1 MACASRGLLLLFLS
15 ASSLIAGELRIG
27 FAEKDITPEVDAR
40 KPAVWLAGYGFGRKA
55 TGIHD
60 PLFVRAAVLSDGRT
74 RLALASVDLVGLQYD
89 TVQKIREKLEGFR
102 HITVASTHNHE
113 GPDVIGIW
121 GPTPFQRGVNDAYLA
136 FVIDQVAAAIREAEA
151 NATVSSAS
159 FGTAE
164 DETLLDDTR
173 KPLAKDGVLRVL
185 KFTKDKDRLA
195 GLVVQWN
202 SHPEAMSSK
211 NTLVTA
217 DFPAATVEWLEKKY
231 DCPVVYVSGAVGGLM
246 TPPDNRI
253 KDDDGKVM
261 GDGSFDYTWRLGEE
275 TARLASRAIEAAKP
289 IELTPLDAAA
299 KQVALPVDNTIYR
312 LARQAGVLKRE
323 GRMWTGDA
331 DKLGEVIDGTKPG
344 ADVAMVTEVS
354 CLKLGELTIF
364 NIPGELYPE
373 MVYGKY
379 QEPADPA
386 ADFRDAPL
394 EPTAASLAPSDKW
407 MLIGLANDEVGYII
421 PKRQWDA
428 ASPFCYGRAKSQYG
442 EVNSCGP
449 QTAPILMKA
458 LADCA
463 RQLQGKR

>member
-1 MACASRGLLLLFLS
+1 LLLILLL
-15 ASSLIAGELRIG
+15 AVPLVAAAAELRVG
-27 FAEKDITPEVDAR
+27 FAEKDITPEVGAD

-55 TGIHD
+55 TGVHD
-60 PLFVRAAVLSDGRT
+60 PLMARAVVLSDGRSKI
-74 RLALASVDLVGLQYD
+74 ALVSVDLVGLQYD
-89 TVQKIREKLEGFR
+89 AVREIRSRLEGFR
-102 HITVASTHNHE
+102 HVTVASTHNHE

-121 GPTPFQRGVNDAYLA
+121 GPTPFQRGVNQVYLQH
-136 FVIDQVAAAIREAEA
+136 VIEQVAAAIKEADA
-151 NATVSSAS
+151 NVLPVSAS

-173 KPLAKDGVLRVL
+173 KPEAKDGVLRVL
-185 KFTKDKDRLA
+185 KFTGERSRVA

-211 NTLVTA
+211 NTLITA
-217 DFPAATVEWLEKKY
+217 DFPAATVEWLKKKY

-246 TPPDNRI
+246 TPPDHRI
-253 KDDDGKVM
+253 KDDDGQIM

-275 TARLASRAIEAAKP
+275 TGRLASRAIESAKP
-289 IELTPLDAAA
+289 IELTPLDAATR
-299 KQVALPVDNTIYR
+299 QLALPVDNMVYR

-323 GRMWTGDA
+323 GRLWTGDPE
-331 DKLGEVIDGTKPG
+331 KLGEVADHKPG
-344 ADVAMVTEVS
+344 AEVAIVTEVG

-373 MVYGKY
+373 LIYGKF

-386 ADFRDAPL
+386 ADFPEAPL
-394 EPTAASLAPSDKW
+394 EPTAASLAPSEKW
-407 MLIGLANDEVGYII
+407 MLFGLANDEVGYII
-421 PKRQWDA
+421 PKRQWDE
-428 ASPFCYGRAKSQYG
+428 SQPYCYGRAKSQYG

-463 RQLQGKR
+463 REVQAKR

>member
-1 MACASRGLLLLFLS
+1 MRLFVRQLGLLLL
-15 ASSLIAGELRIG
+15 IAMPAMAFAELRVG
-27 FAEKDITPEVDAR
+27 FAEKDITPEVDAG

-60 PLFVRAAVLSDGRT
+60 PLMARAVVLSDGRT
-74 RLALASVDLVGLQYD
+74 KLAIASVDLVGLQYD
-89 TVQKIREKLEGFR
+89 AVQKVREKLEGFQ

-136 FVIDQVAAAIREAEA
+136 LVIDQVVSAIREAEA
-151 NATVSSAS
+151 KSVVASAS

-185 KFTKDKDRLA
+185 KFNSNDRLA
-195 GLVVQWN
+195 GLILQWN

-217 DFPAATVEWLEKKY
+217 DFPAATVEWLKKKY

-246 TPPDNRI
+246 APPDNRI
-253 KDDDGKVM
+253 KDDAGKVM

-275 TARLASRAIEAAKP
+275 TARLAAGAIDSAKP
-289 IELTPLDAAA
+289 LELTPLDAAA
-299 KQVALPVDNTIYR
+299 RQIALPVDNKIYQ

-323 GRMWTGDA
+323 GRVWTGDPE
-331 DKLGEVIDGTKPG
+331 KLGEVVDAKKPG
-344 ADVAMVTEVS
+344 ADVAIVTEVS

-373 MVYGKY
+373 MVYGNY

-386 ADFRDAPL
+386 ADFPDAPL
-394 EPTAASLAPSDKW
+394 EPTAASLASSDKW
-407 MLIGLANDEVGYII
+407 MLIGLASDEVGYII
-421 PKRQWDA
+421 PKRQWDEA
-428 ASPFCYGRAKSQYG
+428 APFCYDRAKSQYG

-449 QTAPILMKA
+449 QTAPIVMKA

-463 RQLQGKR
+463 RQVQGKR